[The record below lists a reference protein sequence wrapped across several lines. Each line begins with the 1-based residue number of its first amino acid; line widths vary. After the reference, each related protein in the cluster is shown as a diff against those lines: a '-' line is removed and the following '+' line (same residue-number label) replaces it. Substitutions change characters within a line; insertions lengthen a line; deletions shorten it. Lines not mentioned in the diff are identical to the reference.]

1 MPRGLGCE
9 RSSEHARSVLASSGW
24 TGTPYPGHVAA
35 PVARRTL
42 LAGGLAGVLG
52 ACAPHDASPPAGSPA
67 PSAAPTSGTATSGA
81 ATSGA
86 VRPPTT
92 ADWRRLAQH
101 VKGTLARPGSASY
114 DTVRLTQNP
123 RYDGARPLA
132 VLSVATAR
140 DVATAFAFAQDH
152 GVRVAI
158 RSGGHSYPGWS
169 AGNGALVVDV
179 RPLDSVSLSGT
190 TATIGA
196 GASLVQVYDAL
207 GTRGRGIAGGSCPTV
222 GIAGLTQGGGVG
234 VLTRAHGLTCDAVTA
249 MRVVL
254 ADGRVVTA
262 SADSEPDLFW
272 ALRGGGGGHLGVVTS
287 FTMRTFAAP
296 TITRAFLAWPF
307 SAASTVVPA
316 WLSAIPSADRR
327 LWSTLKLLGGRT
339 HASGPAL
346 FASVTWTGPASSL
359 DAALRPLLRHV
370 PTPTTDSRS
379 TDGYL
384 DTMLTYAGCSSIPVS
399 QCHTGPGGALD
410 RQAFA
415 ATSHI
420 ITAPHVSMPTLLD
433 HVEAAQSSGL
443 QEAGLSIDALG
454 GAVDDV
460 GGSDTAF
467 GHRGALTT
475 VQYTATYDSGPAT
488 AATTYV
494 RGFRS
499 AMVPAWGKGAYVNY
513 ADASL
518 SGYRSA
524 YFGSNA
530 GRLAQTRATYDPEG
544 FFTQP
549 QDL

>member
-1 MPRGLGCE
+1 MGRRGLVLGGVAAVAVACAPDDAQPPQDSPAPPVSPDGLATS
-9 RSSEHARSVLASSGW
+9 RSATSKSAASRTAPTSADWQQLARSVS
-24 TGTPYPGHVAA
+24 
-35 PVARRTL
+35 
-42 LAGGLAGVLG
+42 
-52 ACAPHDASPPAGSPA
+52 
-67 PSAAPTSGTATSGA
+67 
-81 ATSGA
+81 
-86 VRPPTT
+86 
-92 ADWRRLAQH
+92 
-101 VKGTLARPGSASY
+101 GTLARPGSTTY
-114 DTVRLTQNP
+114 NTVRLTQNP

-132 VLSVATAR
+132 VLSVAGAK

-169 AGNGALVVDV
+169 AGDGALVVDV
-179 RPLDSVSLSGT
+179 RPLHRVSLDGT
-190 TATIGA
+190 TATVGA
-196 GASLVQVYDAL
+196 GASLVQVYDVL

-234 VLTRAHGLTCDAVTA
+234 VLTRARGLTCDAVTA

-287 FTMRTFAAP
+287 FRMRTFAAP

-316 WLSAIPSADRR
+316 WLATIPSADRR

-339 HASGPAL
+339 HPSGPTL
-346 FASVTWTGPASSL
+346 FASVTWTGPASAL
-359 DAALRPLLRHV
+359 DSALRPFLSQV
-370 PTPTTDSRS
+370 QTPTTDSRHTNS
-379 TDGYL
+379 YL
-384 DTMLTYAGCSSIPVS
+384 DTMLTYAGCSTIPVS
-399 QCHTGPGGALD
+399 QCHTGPGGALG
-410 RQAFA
+410 RGAFA

-420 ITAPHVSMPTLLD
+420 ITAPHVSTSTLLD

-443 QEAGLSIDALG
+443 KEAGISIDALG
-454 GAVDDV
+454 GAVDDI
-460 GGSDTAF
+460 GDFDTAF

-488 AATTYV
+488 TATSYV

-499 AMVPAWGKGAYVNY
+499 AMVPSWGSGAYVNY

-518 SGYRSA
+518 SGYLSA
-524 YFGSNA
+524 YFGANA
-530 GRLAQTRATYDPEG
+530 ARLSRTRGTYDPQR

-549 QDL
+549 QDY